1 MRVRGAARPGCAGAK
16 QASPAF
22 AACGGGAAPR
32 TLPLQKRCKGSRG
45 RPAEPGK
52 IRQFILSNYYNAAAP
67 EKQRNRRFCN
77 RIVKMP
83 RPPPP
88 QNPHPRRRALNPQSS
103 APLRRSPAPC
113 KSFAP
118 PPANPRKK
126 SGNLCREPC
135 PVTTAPQKGKTFA
148 SAGNPPPPHR
158 QPPQK
163 IRQFAPGDLSRYNSA
178 AKRKNLCIRRE
189 PTPRHQ
195 PPQKIPAICAGSL
208 VPLQQRRKKENP
220 SHPPGTP
227 PPPTPA
233 KRSRGEKSPHPPGP
247 PHRPTPA
254 KKSGRLPRSATFPLF
269 KRRKMR
275 YTGKEI
281 HPDTEDET

>member
-52 IRQFILSNYYNAAAP
+52 IRQFILSKYYNAAAP

-83 RPPPP
+83 ARRPRKIPTPAAAHKIRNHPPPCAAAPPFAKASPRHRPTP
-88 QNPHPRRRALNPQSS
+88 QKNWQFAPGALSRYNNAAKRKILRIRREPT
-103 APLRRSPAPC
+103 
-113 KSFAP
+113 P
-118 PPANPRKK
+118 PPANPSKK
-126 SGNLCREPC
+126 S
-135 PVTTAPQKGKTFA
+135 
-148 SAGNPPPPHR
+148 
-158 QPPQK
+158 
-163 IRQFAPGDLSRYNSA
+163 RQFVSGALSRYNSA
-178 AKRKNLCIRRE
+178 AKTER
-189 PTPRHQ
+189 
-195 PPQKIPAICAGSL
+195 PAAR
-208 VPLQQRRKKENP
+208 P
-220 SHPPGTP
+220 
-227 PPPTPA
+227 PA
-233 KRSRGEKSPHPPGP
+233 KRSRGEKSPHPPGTHT
-247 PHRPTPA
+247 PHRPTQQKNP
-254 KKSGRLPRSATFPLF
+254 GRLPRSATFPLF

>member
-32 TLPLQKRCKGSRG
+32 TLPLQKTLQKRCKGSRG

-88 QNPHPRRRALNPQSS
+88 A
-103 APLRRSPAPC
+103 
-113 KSFAP
+113 KSP
-118 PPANPRKK
+118 PPPPRIESAIIRPLAPQPRPLQKLRPATGQPRKK
-126 SGNLCREPC
+126 IRQFAPGALSRYNNAAKRKNLRIRREPTSPHRQPPQKNPGNLRREPC
-135 PVTTAPQKGKTFA
+135 PVTTAPQKGKSFA
-148 SAGNPPPPHR
+148 SAGP
-158 QPPQK
+158 
-163 IRQFAPGDLSRYNSA
+163 
-178 AKRKNLCIRRE
+178 
-189 PTPRHQ
+189 
-195 PPQKIPAICAGSL
+195 
-208 VPLQQRRKKENP
+208 
-220 SHPPGTP
+220 P

-233 KRSRGEKSPHPPGP
+233 KRSRGEKSPHPPGT
-247 PHRPTPA
+247 HTPTGQPQQ
-254 KKSGRLPRSATFPLF
+254 KKSGRLSRSATFPLF

>member
-45 RPAEPGK
+45 RPVEPGK

-83 RPPPP
+83 RPPPL
-88 QNPHPRRRALNPQSS
+88 QNPHSRRRALNPQSS
-103 APLRRSPAPC
+103 APLRRSPALC
-113 KSFAP
+113 KSFVP
-118 PPANPRKK
+118 PPPTPQNNP
-126 SGNLCREPC
+126 GNLRREPC

-148 SAGNPPPPHR
+148 SVGNPPPAATG
-158 QPPQK
+158 QP
-163 IRQFAPGDLSRYNSA
+163 
-178 AKRKNLCIRRE
+178 RKKTGNLRRE
-189 PTPRHQ
+189 PCPVTTAPHKGKTFASAGNPRPATANHA
-195 PPQKIPAICAGSL
+195 KNPAICAGSL
-208 VPLQQRRKKENP
+208 VPLQRRRKKKNP
-220 SHPPGTP
+220 SHPPGTHT
-227 PPPTPA
+227 PTGQPQQ
-233 KRSRGEKSPHPPGP
+233 KNP
-247 PHRPTPA
+247 
-254 KKSGRLPRSATFPLF
+254 GRLPRSAMFPLF

>member
-52 IRQFILSNYYNAAAP
+52 IRQFILSKYYNAAAP

-113 KSFAP
+113 KSF
-118 PPANPRKK
+118 
-126 SGNLCREPC
+126 
-135 PVTTAPQKGKTFA
+135 V
-148 SAGNPPPPHR
+148 
-158 QPPQK
+158 
-163 IRQFAPGDLSRYNSA
+163 
-178 AKRKNLCIRRE
+178 
-189 PTPRHQ
+189 
-195 PPQKIPAICAGSL
+195 
-208 VPLQQRRKKENP
+208 
-220 SHPPGTP
+220 P

-233 KRSRGEKSPHPPGP
+233 KKRQFAPRALSRYNGAAKRKILRIRREPTPPP
-247 PHRPTPA
+247 PPTPA

>member
-45 RPAEPGK
+45 RPAETGK

-88 QNPHPRRRALNPQSS
+88 VKSPPPPPRIKSAIIRPL
-103 APLRRSPAPC
+103 APLPRPLQKLRPATGQ
-113 KSFAP
+113 
-118 PPANPRKK
+118 PRKK
-126 SGNLCREPC
+126 TGNLRREPC
-135 PVTTAPQKGKTFA
+135 PVTTAPQRR
-148 SAGNPPPPHR
+148 SVPPP
-158 QPPQK
+158 
-163 IRQFAPGDLSRYNSA
+163 
-178 AKRKNLCIRRE
+178 
-189 PTPRHQ
+189 
-195 PPQKIPAICAGSL
+195 
-208 VPLQQRRKKENP
+208 VP
-220 SHPPGTP
+220 
-227 PPPTPA
+227 PA
-233 KRSRGEKSPHPPGP
+233 KRSRGEKSQYPSGTHPPPPPPRKKTGNLRREP
-247 PHRPTPA
+247 CPVTTTPQKEKTFASAGNPHPHRPTPA